1 MLSDLSRAADFPG
14 LNGIHY
20 LNTAAE
26 SIPPVCV
33 HEAVAEYMRH
43 KSLGMRGRDYHFP
56 RVEECRE
63 ISAKMLGLAMS
74 EVSFCSCSS
83 EAYNLLASA
92 LDLKPEDEV
101 VVSDLDFPAGATP
114 WLTAP
119 EHARP
124 VSRLWKNSNG
134 SLNLVDLA
142 ALLNERTKL
151 VQVSL
156 VSFYNGHRIVFA
168 RLRDMI
174 RLLAPNALI
183 AVDVT
188 QALGRVAL
196 DCQDADI
203 LISSTHKWTLG
214 LHGGGIIGIPQKSA
228 ARLTTKAGGWC
239 HLENAFD
246 ADRFETA
253 RVKPGA
259 MSFSVGMP
267 SFAALYALNAS
278 LRYLDQISIA
288 KITAHADPLVARV
301 HAGLKELGIPPLCPA
316 QPEHPSGI
324 VAFTHE
330 RSDAI
335 NAALLEQN
343 IHVMHHAGRIRAA
356 IHGYNTAEDVEKLLT
371 TLRAALGG

>member
-1 MLSDLSRAADFPG
+1 MLTDSTRAADFPG
-14 LNGIHY
+14 LKGIHY

-33 HEAVAEYMRH
+33 NEAVAEYMRH
-43 KSLGMRGRDYHFP
+43 KSLGMRGRDFHFP

-63 ISAKMLGLAMS
+63 ITAKMLGLS
-74 EVSFCSCSS
+74 TNEVSFCSCSS
-83 EAYNLLASA
+83 EAYNLLANA
-92 LDLKPEDEV
+92 LDLKPQDEV
-101 VVSDLDFPAGATP
+101 VVTDLDFPAGATP
-114 WLTAP
+114 WLAAP
-119 EHARP
+119 EHSRP
-124 VSRLWKNSNG
+124 VTRLWQNSNG
-134 SLNLVDLA
+134 ALNLVDLA
-142 ALLNERTKL
+142 SLLNERVRL

-156 VSFYNGHRIVFA
+156 VSFYNGHRVA
-168 RLRDMI
+168 YAKLRDMV

-188 QALGRVAL
+188 QALGRVVL

-214 LHGGGIIGIPQKSA
+214 IHAGGIVGIPEKSA

-239 HLENAFD
+239 HIVNAFD

-253 RVKPGA
+253 RIKPGA
-259 MSFSVGMP
+259 PSFSVGMP

-278 LRYLDQISIA
+278 LRYLDQVGVASIA
-288 KITAHADPLVARV
+288 AHADPLVAHV
-301 HAGLKELGIPPLCPA
+301 HAGLKELGIATLCAA
-316 QPEHPSGI
+316 QPDHPCGI
-324 VAFTHE
+324 VAFKHE

-335 NAALLEQN
+335 NAALLARN

-356 IHGYNTAEDVEKLLT
+356 IHGYNTAEDVEKLLA
-371 TLRAALGG
+371 TLRAAL